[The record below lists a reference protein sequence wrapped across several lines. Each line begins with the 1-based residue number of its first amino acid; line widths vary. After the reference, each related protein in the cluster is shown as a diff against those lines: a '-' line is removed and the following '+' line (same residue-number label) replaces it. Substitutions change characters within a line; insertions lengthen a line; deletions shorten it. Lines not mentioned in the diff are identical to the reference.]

1 LTEAV
6 EDIKTH
12 TAAAILKINE
22 KQLKFLLIITCFG
35 APMIF
40 TPVINPEQLVSWK
53 QDYDLNGYYDIPI
66 SVQQTRDGGFII
78 LGRAYEMS
86 GSNYLLIKTDSEGK
100 LAWSTVWGGDFH
112 IHCFGE
118 SVYQTEEDGYFVLG
132 LKVTTPSGYMSSRIL
147 EIYKFN
153 NKGKIEWSESCD
165 YSGDK
170 SEYYIQV
177 TKKEGYKITLNNVS
191 RTDISGNEIWTKQR
205 RGSLI
210 SVTCDGGYVRL
221 DCERIND
228 VYERS
233 YITLTKHL
241 IVARTRAI
249 LKR

>member
-1 LTEAV
+1 MTEAV
-6 EDIKTH
+6 EVIKTH
-12 TAAAILKINE
+12 TAAAIPKINE
-22 KQLKFLLIITCFG
+22 KQLIFLFFITCFG
-35 APMIF
+35 VPIF
-40 TPVINPEQLVSWK
+40 FIPATSLEQFVSWK
-53 QDYDLNGYYDIPI
+53 QDYDLNGYYDFPI
-66 SVQQTRDGGFII
+66 SVQQTRDGGFIL
-78 LGRAYEMS
+78 LGRADEMS
-86 GSNYLLIKTDSEGK
+86 GSNYLLIKTDSKGK
-100 LAWSTVWGGDFH
+100 LSWSTSWGGDFH

-118 SVYQTEEDGYFVLG
+118 SVYQTEDDGYFVLG
-132 LKVTTPSGYMSSRIL
+132 LKVATPSGYMSSRIL

-177 TKKEGYKITLNNVS
+177 TKKEGYKITLNNLS
-191 RTDISGNEIWTKQR
+191 RTNISGNEIWVKQR

-233 YITLTKHL
+233 YITLTKYL